1 MKLDWCGRTKQKN
14 IYVIS
19 TLKRP
24 VPLEHHLYADGK
36 IYMVVDSAKKFHT
49 LGYKQAQDA
58 INKPKKDTPAN
69 RGNTASSRGGRGGG
83 RGQNKGGGK
92 VVPAP
97 SKSGAPKSFGV
108 TDRNLYVHMIG
119 MLRKMNLLPCIIFTF
134 SKRKCEEY
142 ANTLVN
148 IDLTSGSR
156 EKSEIHLF
164 VERSLGRLK
173 GMDRE
178 LPQVL
183 RSRELLSRGIAVHHS
198 GQLPIIK
205 EMVEILFTKGL
216 VKILFA
222 TETFAMGVNAPAK
235 AVVFSGIRKHDGESF
250 RELLP
255 GGLSSY

>member
-1 MKLDWCGRTKQKN
+1 M
-14 IYVIS
+14 IS

-36 IYMVVDSAKKFHT
+36 IHLVVDSAKKFHT

-58 INKPKKDTPAN
+58 LNKPKKDTPSN
-69 RGNTASSRGGRGGG
+69 RGNTATGRGGRGGG

-92 VVPAP
+92 VVPAAGRGGG
-97 SKSGAPKSFGV
+97 SGGAPKSFGV
-108 TDRNLYVHMIG
+108 TDKNLYVHMVG
-119 MLRKMNLLPCIIFTF
+119 MLRKMNLLPVIVFTF
-134 SKRKCEEY
+134 SKKKCEEY

-148 IDLTSGSR
+148 IDLTSGSKQ
-156 EKSEIHLF
+156 KSEIHLF
-164 VERSLGRLK
+164 VERSLSRLK

-205 EMVEILFTKGL
+205 EVY
-216 VKILFA
+216 
-222 TETFAMGVNAPAK
+222 
-235 AVVFSGIRKHDGESF
+235 FSC
-250 RELLP
+250 L
-255 GGLSSY
+255 